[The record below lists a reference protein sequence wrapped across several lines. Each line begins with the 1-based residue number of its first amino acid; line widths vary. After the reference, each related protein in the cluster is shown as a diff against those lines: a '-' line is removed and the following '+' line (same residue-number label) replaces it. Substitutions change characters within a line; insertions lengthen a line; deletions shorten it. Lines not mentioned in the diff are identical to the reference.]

1 MCVRANLPRQLFAGF
16 LIGASAFTLLPSLG
30 CTLQRYEPAPLDPA
44 ASAQRFESRTTDAPG
59 LKQYMLEHGHPAS
72 DWPVQRWSLAD
83 LTLLAFYYRPDL
95 EVARAQAAAA
105 RAQVAAATQ
114 RPPIGL
120 KPVVW
125 HHSLQPPETTS
136 PWSLGFE
143 IEVPLGG
150 SGRRAAIGE
159 QYSSFADAAELNV
172 GSAAWAARSD
182 VRARFLDCYAA
193 GRTLELLDAEARERR
208 ALVAL
213 LERRFEMGAGSALDV
228 GSARLRLAEVE
239 GQIQSGQLTREQT
252 LSALARALGLPL
264 AAVRGMSFDYTT
276 LEQTPVSPSDR
287 DAQRVALLNRV
298 DVRTKLFEYAAADAV
313 VKLEIARQY
322 PTVTLSPGYLWDQG
336 DNIWSLVATI
346 LVPAA
351 GNKPAIEAAQAGRK
365 AAAQDFLALQVK
377 VISDADGAQARYRQ
391 AQENAAGAQRLAEL
405 QAARDQRAKRQF
417 DAGHTDRVELTLVRL
432 EALTVQRN
440 VLSVG
445 LDTQRALGA
454 LEDALQVPLAGAPAP
469 SWTRDKTNPESS
481 SLGLAKR

>member
-1 MCVRANLPRQLFAGF
+1 MSVRVSFSRPSRAGF
-16 LIGASAFTLLPSLG
+16 PIVESALMLLLTVG
-30 CTLQRYEPAPLDPA
+30 CTLQRYQPAPLDPA
-44 ASAQRFESRTTDAPG
+44 ASAQRFEARTTDAAG

-72 DWPVQRWSLAD
+72 EWPVQRWSLAD

-159 QYSSFADAAELNV
+159 QYSSLADAAELGV
-172 GSAAWAARSD
+172 GSAAWLARSD
-182 VRARFLDCYAA
+182 ARARLLDVYAA
-193 GRTLELLDAEARERR
+193 GRMLELLDAEARERR
-208 ALVAL
+208 TLVAL
-213 LERRFEMGAGSALDV
+213 LERRFEMGAGSAVDV

-239 GQIQSGQLTREQT
+239 GQMQSAQLARERS
-252 LSALARALGLPL
+252 LRALARAVGLPL
-264 AAVRGMSFDYTT
+264 TAVRGMSFDFTA
-276 LEQTPVSPSDR
+276 LEQTPASRSDR
-287 DAQRVALLNRV
+287 DAQRAALLNRL
-298 DVRTKLFEYAAADAV
+298 DVRIKLLEYAAADAT

-377 VISDADGAQARYRQ
+377 VISDADGAQARYRK
-391 AQENAAGAQRLAEL
+391 AQENAAGAQHLADL

-469 SWTRDKTNPESS
+469 SWTQDKTKPESS
-481 SLGLAKR
+481 TLGLAKQ

>member
-1 MCVRANLPRQLFAGF
+1 MCARGNLLRQFVTGSLIAG
-16 LIGASAFTLLPSLG
+16 SALALLLPVG

-59 LKQYMLEHGHPAS
+59 LKQYMLEHGHPAAE
-72 DWPVQRWSLAD
+72 WPVQRWTLAD

-150 SGRRAAIGE
+150 SGRREAIGE
-159 QYSSFADAAELNV
+159 QYGALADAAQLSV
-172 GSAAWAARSD
+172 GSTAWAARSD
-182 VRARFLDCYAA
+182 VRARFVDYYAA

-208 ALVAL
+208 ALVSL

-239 GQIQSGQLTREQT
+239 GQIQSAQLTREQA
-252 LSALARALGLPL
+252 LSALARSLGLPL
-264 AAVRGMSFDYTT
+264 TAVRGMSFDFAA

-287 DAQRVALLNRV
+287 DGQKAALLNRL
-298 DVRTKLFEYAAADAV
+298 DVRAKLLEYAAADAA

-336 DNIWSLVATI
+336 DNIWALVATI

-377 VISDADGAQARYRQ
+377 VISDADGAQARYRK
-391 AQENAAGAQRLAEL
+391 AQENAVGAQRLAEL

-417 DAGHTDRVELTLVRL
+417 DAGHTDRVELTLARL
-432 EALTVQRN
+432 EALTVERN

-454 LEDALQVPLAGAPAP
+454 LEDALQTPLAGAPAP
-469 SWTRDKTNPESS
+469 SWTRDKAKAESA
-481 SLGLAKR
+481 SLGIAKR

>member
-1 MCVRANLPRQLFAGF
+1 MCVRATFPRQPLAGCP
-16 LIGASAFTLLPSLG
+16 LAGSALALLLSVG
-30 CTLQRYEPAPLDPA
+30 CTLQRYEPAPLDAA

-59 LKQYMLEHGHPAS
+59 LKQYMLEHSHPAS
-72 DWPVQRWSLAD
+72 EWPVQRWSLAD

-125 HHSLQPPETTS
+125 RHSLQPPETTS

-159 QYSSFADAAELNV
+159 QYSSLADAAELGV
-172 GSAAWAARSD
+172 GAAAWAARSD

-208 ALVAL
+208 ALVSL
-213 LERRFEMGAGSALDV
+213 LERRFEMGAGSAMEV
-228 GSARLRLAEVE
+228 GSARLKLAEVE
-239 GQIQSGQLTREQT
+239 GQIQSAQLAREQT
-252 LSALARALGLPL
+252 LSALARAVGLPL
-264 AAVRGMSFDYTT
+264 AAVRGMSFDFTA
-276 LEQTPVSPSDR
+276 LEQTPASPDDR
-287 DAQRVALLNRV
+287 DAQRAALLNRL
-298 DVRTKLFEYAAADAV
+298 DVRAKLLEYAAADAV

-322 PTVTLSPGYLWDQG
+322 PTMTLSPGYLWDQG

-351 GNKPAIEAAQAGRK
+351 GNKPAIEGAQAGRK

-377 VISDADGAQARYRQ
+377 VISDADGAQARYRK
-391 AQENAAGAQRLAEL
+391 AQENAVGAQRLAEL

-432 EALTVQRN
+432 EALTVERN

-454 LEDALQVPLAGAPAP
+454 LEDALQIPLAGAPAP
-469 SWTRDKTNPESS
+469 SWTRDKTKPESS
-481 SLGLAKR
+481 TLGLAKQ

>member
-1 MCVRANLPRQLFAGF
+1 MVLMAV
-16 LIGASAFTLLPSLG
+16 G
-30 CTLQRYEPAPLDPA
+30 CTLQRYQPAPLDPD
-44 ASAQRFESRTTDAPG
+44 ASAQRFESRTTDAPA

-125 HHSLQPPETTS
+125 HHSFQPPETTS

-143 IEVPLGG
+143 IEVPLTG

-159 QYSSFADAAELNV
+159 QYSALADAAELGV
-172 GSAAWAARSD
+172 GAAAWAARSD

-193 GRTLELLDAEARERR
+193 GRTLELLELEARERR
-208 ALVAL
+208 ALVSL

-239 GQIQSGQLTREQT
+239 GQIQSAQLTREQA
-252 LSALARALGLPL
+252 LSALARALGVPL
-264 AAVRGMSFDYTT
+264 AAVRGMTFDFTA
-276 LEQTPVSPSDR
+276 LEQIPVSPGDR
-287 DAQRVALLNRV
+287 DAQRAALLNRL
-298 DVRTKLFEYAAADAV
+298 DVRAKLLEYAAADAV
-313 VKLEIARQY
+313 VRLEIARQY

-346 LVPAA
+346 MVPAA
-351 GNKPAIEAAQAGRK
+351 GNKPAIEAARAGRK
-365 AAAQDFLALQVK
+365 AAAQEFLALQVK
-377 VISDADGAQARYRQ
+377 VISDADGAQARYRK
-391 AQENAAGAQRLAEL
+391 AQENAAGAQQLADL

-469 SWTRDKTNPESS
+469 SWTRDKGKPDHSPV
-481 SLGLAKR
+481 GLARQ